1 MYAIALD
8 YRIAVFALGERHLV
22 MQTGTAAFAH
32 LYSQAPAR
40 LFRSLREQIP
50 ELPNSVVRD
59 VNHYLKIRL
68 RHTKSKGR
76 EGALRRLDAAARR
89 RYHRIF
95 FAIPDPEFTI
105 RHKMGRIRLLS
116 ETVASQVAAGEV
128 VERPASVVKELV
140 ENSLDASARKI
151 DIVIRRGGISLVRVI
166 DDGCGM
172 DRDDALL
179 SLERHATSKIRSAAD
194 LQAVATLG
202 FRGEALPS
210 IASVSRFRLT
220 TREARAIAGT
230 EIIVNGGKIEIV
242 RDGGEAPGTQVEV
255 RSLFYNLPARR
266 KFLRSESTESRNI
279 EHQLHLQAIGH
290 PQIAFSLLRDD
301 RMLLQLPATVR
312 LSDRIR
318 DLYGAELLQ
327 RLVEVSD
334 LASSKI
340 RISGFIG
347 QAGLS
352 RQTRSQ
358 QLVFVNGRAI
368 ESSLITGAIREGYH
382 TALMKGQYPVTF
394 LFLELDPK
402 AVDVNAHPAKREVR
416 FHDPNG
422 VRETIV
428 RCIQQTLE
436 TARAE
441 WQEKFRAPVRP
452 STDVPAKPAPDLTLR
467 PEVSA
472 SQYTHRELPHL
483 GTSASGG
490 VDFMRAPGPEIAGQA
505 HRLPR
510 PDPGSANKALAL
522 QRNSRKAAQ
531 QQFEIIGVLSKLYVL
546 MESADGLVL
555 VDQHAAHERILFEEL
570 RRRME
575 EQGVPTQKLLLPQ
588 TFDVP
593 PRDADWIER
602 NLSTLQR
609 MGIGIESF
617 GPDNFKIDSLPS
629 FLSVSDAAQFMR
641 KVIDDLKGTGNS
653 ASAMRLGEEMIAKT
667 VCRHAVK
674 ANDPLRYPEVEK
686 LIRDLLDCDLPYC
699 CPHGRPTMIQ
709 ISLAELEKK
718 FGRKL

>member
-1 MYAIALD
+1 
-8 YRIAVFALGERHLV
+8 
-22 MQTGTAAFAH
+22 MQTGTAPFGH
-32 LYSQAPAR
+32 FYSQASVR
-40 LFRSLREQIP
+40 ILRCLRKQTA
-50 ELPNSVVRD
+50 ELPNSVIRD
-59 VNHYLKIRL
+59 VHHYAEKYDCEVP
-68 RHTKSKGR
+68 KSKHGTIR
-76 EGALRRLDAAARR
+76 QGAGDSS
-89 RYHRIF
+89 IF
-95 FAIPDPEFTI
+95 FAIADLEFTI
-105 RHKMGRIRLLS
+105 RYKMGRIRLLL

-140 ENSLDASARKI
+140 ENSLDAGARKI

-220 TREARAIAGT
+220 TREAKAIAGT

-266 KFLRSESTESRNI
+266 KFLRSENTESRNI

-290 PQIAFSLLRDD
+290 PQIAFSLMRDD
-301 RMLLQLPATVR
+301 HMLFQLPAAVR

-327 RLVEVSD
+327 RLVQVSD
-334 LASSKI
+334 PASSKI
-340 RISGFIG
+340 RINGFIG

-352 RQTRSQ
+352 RQARSQ

-394 LFLELDPK
+394 LFVQIDPA
-402 AVDVNAHPAKREVR
+402 AVDVNVHPAKREVR
-416 FHDPNG
+416 FRDPNG
-422 VRETIV
+422 VREAIV
-428 RCIQQTLE
+428 HCIQQTLE
-436 TARAE
+436 TTRAG
-441 WQEKFRAPVRP
+441 WQEKFRAPVPP
-452 STDVPAKPAPDLTLR
+452 SAARPAKPAPDLTLR

-472 SQYTHRELPHL
+472 PEERHRELPHL
-483 GTSASGG
+483 GTTVSGG
-490 VDFMRAPGPEIAGQA
+490 VDSGRAFKRNDVLAQTAHLPDRRFDSAGEAPALKRQERA
-505 HRLPR
+505 
-510 PDPGSANKALAL
+510 AKA
-522 QRNSRKAAQ
+522 SQ

-546 MESADGLVL
+546 MENADGLVL

-593 PRDADWIER
+593 PRDTDWIER
-602 NLSTLQR
+602 NLSILQR

-629 FLSVSDAAQFMR
+629 FLNVSDAAQFMR
-641 KVIDDLKGTGNS
+641 KVIDDLKSAGNS
-653 ASAMRLGEEMIAKT
+653 ASAMRLGEEMIAKS

-709 ISLAELEKK
+709 ISLIELEKK
-718 FGRKL
+718 FGRKV

>member
-1 MYAIALD
+1 
-8 YRIAVFALGERHLV
+8 
-22 MQTGTAAFAH
+22 
-32 LYSQAPAR
+32 
-40 LFRSLREQIP
+40 
-50 ELPNSVVRD
+50 
-59 VNHYLKIRL
+59 
-68 RHTKSKGR
+68 
-76 EGALRRLDAAARR
+76 
-89 RYHRIF
+89 
-95 FAIPDPEFTI
+95 
-105 RHKMGRIRLLS
+105 MGRIRLLP

-140 ENSLDASARKI
+140 ENSLDAGARKI

-220 TREARAIAGT
+220 TREARTIAGT

-358 QLVFVNGRAI
+358 QLAFVNGRAI

-394 LFLELDPK
+394 LFLELEPT

-416 FHDPNG
+416 FHDPKG

-452 STDVPAKPAPDLTLR
+452 SSDVPAKPAPDLTLR

-490 VDFMRAPGPEIAGQA
+490 VDSMQAPGPEIVGQA
-505 HRLPR
+505 HRPPR
-510 PDPGSANKALAL
+510 QDPGSANKALAL
-522 QRNSRKAAQ
+522 QRDPRKAAQ

-617 GPDNFKIDSLPS
+617 GPYNFKIDSLPS

-674 ANDPLRYPEVEK
+674 ANDPLRYPEVQK